1 MERLK
6 NRDLEIAQIK
16 RDISAELSKG
26 KNCDEETLLDLMD
39 DLDLHT
45 FTEIQTGQNKKS
57 NALIE
62 SLTIGLT
69 KVLDYAFNDG
79 LINIRAVMKK
89 NNFYEIKN
97 ELALFDISFFKNHF
111 DNLKLLKRYYSHMVD
126 FL

>member
-26 KNCDEETLLDLMD
+26 KNCDEETLLDMLD

-45 FTEIQTGQNKKS
+45 FTEIQTGKNKKS

-111 DNLKLLKRYYSHMVD
+111 DNLKLLKRYYSNMVD